1 LSVRYRRVEDREWR
15 RGETENISHSGVLI
29 RGENPIAVDTRVE
42 ICVRLAI
49 ASAERDQAEVRC
61 RGRVVRTVPPCERRA
76 WPGCA
81 VAIEQ
86 YDFLPPNADFM
97 AAPPPQL

>member
-29 RGENPIAVDTRVE
+29 RGEKPIAVDTHVE
-42 ICVRLAI
+42 ICVRLASV
-49 ASAERDQAEVRC
+49 AAQRNEAEVRC
-61 RGRVVRTVPPCERRA
+61 RGRVVRTLPPCDRRA

-86 YDFLPPNADFM
+86 YDFLPPSAEFLT
-97 AAPPPQL
+97 APSQP